1 MWMQTLLLSMRNEYS
16 LCNKSIMPPEV
27 MLLLW
32 FRSKYIFLHA
42 SVNAASWD
50 LGNRLDAFTLS
61 KIPRPADALYFL
73 EMTILGARNLAAPFW
88 TRSGLDF
95 RARFACLKCPNH
107 AYNLIELSPEMND
120 FAIMTANDRGFFLN
134 ERCLLTRRNNPGF
147 DLARKQGCA
156 FSLMLRRRYVLLI
169 AASISLLTQRDTMM
183 TIL

>member
-1 MWMQTLLLSMRNEYS
+1 MGFGKQVGRVYVIENS
-16 LCNKSIMPPEV
+16 
-27 MLLLW
+27 
-32 FRSKYIFLHA
+32 A
-42 SVNAASWD
+42 SRRRTVFPGND
-50 LGNRLDAFTLS
+50 NPRRKKLGGA
-61 KIPRPADALYFL
+61 
-73 EMTILGARNLAAPFW
+73 ILNPFW
-88 TRSGLDF
+88 SLDF

-134 ERCLLTRRNNPGF
+134 ERCLSTRRNNPGF

-156 FSLMLRRRYVLLI
+156 FSLTLRRRYVLLI